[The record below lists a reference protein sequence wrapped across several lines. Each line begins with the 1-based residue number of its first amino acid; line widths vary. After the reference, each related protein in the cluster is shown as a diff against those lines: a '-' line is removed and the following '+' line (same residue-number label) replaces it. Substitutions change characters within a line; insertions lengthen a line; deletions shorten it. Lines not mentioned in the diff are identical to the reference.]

1 VRMAK
6 EMVQATGTDYLESA
20 DGATSQ
26 NWVYAVKEVEGKG
39 GSQVKGWKYAYEHWT
54 HH

>member
-1 VRMAK
+1 MSEWEKKQSEQRALANRRAQIEEQVRMAK

-26 NWVYAVKEVEGKG
+26 N
-39 GSQVKGWKYAYEHWT
+39 
-54 HH
+54 